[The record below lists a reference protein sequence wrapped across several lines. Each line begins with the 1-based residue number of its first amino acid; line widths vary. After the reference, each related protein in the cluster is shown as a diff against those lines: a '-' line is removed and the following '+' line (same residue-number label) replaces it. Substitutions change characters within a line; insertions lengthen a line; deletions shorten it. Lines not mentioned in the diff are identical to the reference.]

1 MIRAFIIA
9 AQTLDGFIAREA
21 NEPATWTSGADKK
34 FFVER
39 TKRAGVVVMGA
50 RTFKTIGRALPKRL
64 TIVYSHQEPTSP
76 GVETTTKSP
85 AELLAELEERGFK
98 EVAICGGSSIYTLF
112 MKSDLVETIYLTI
125 EPRLF
130 GQGLSLFNEPF
141 DRHLTLVKSQPLD
154 ANVLLLEYQVN
165 HGRPHQN

>member
-50 RTFKTIGRALPKRL
+50 RTFKTIGRALSKRL
-64 TIVYSHQEPTSP
+64 TIVYSHQELAVP

-112 MKSDLVETIYLTI
+112 MKSGLVETIYLTI

>member
-39 TKRAGVVVMGA
+39 TKQAGVVVMGA
-50 RTFKTIGRALPKRL
+50 RTFKTIGRALPNRL
-64 TIVYSHQEPTSP
+64 TIVYSHQELTIP
-76 GVETTTKSP
+76 GVETTTKPP
-85 AELLAELEERGFK
+85 AELLAELGERGFK
-98 EVAICGGSSIYTLF
+98 EVAIGGGSSIYTLF
-112 MKSDLVETIYLTI
+112 IKNNLVETVYLTL
-125 EPRLF
+125 EPRFF
-130 GQGLSLFNEPF
+130 GQGLCLFNEPL
-141 DRHLTLVKSQPLD
+141 DRRLTLVKSQPLD
-154 ANVLLLEYQVN
+154 DDVILLEYRVN